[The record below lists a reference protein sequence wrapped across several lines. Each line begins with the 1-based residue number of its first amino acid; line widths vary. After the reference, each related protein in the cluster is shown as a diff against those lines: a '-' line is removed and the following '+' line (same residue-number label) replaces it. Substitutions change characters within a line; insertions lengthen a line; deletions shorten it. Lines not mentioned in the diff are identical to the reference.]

1 MEQAAGVLR
10 EVRAADADALG
21 RPVVAGDLEPALHR
35 EREVELRDLVALRQV
50 RVHVVLTVEFRVL
63 GRPAVERDARG
74 DRELDRAA
82 VRVRERARQPEADLA
97 GERVRRRA
105 EPLRRTAAEHLGAGV
120 ELDLALDTDDRLVSH
135 PDGHRKVGSE
145 GAGTTCVPL
154 ITRLGFTTTLAPSTD
169 TAYRSYV
176 GGVTH
181 GGSGT

>member
-1 MEQAAGVLR
+1 MEQAAGVLL

-105 EPLRRTAAEHLGAGV
+105 GPLRRTAAGHLGAGV
-120 ELDLALDTDDRLVSH
+120 GPAVALATADRPVARRT
-135 PDGHRKVGSE
+135 GRRNAGSA
-145 GAGTTCVPL
+145 GAGTA
-154 ITRLGFTTTLAPSTD
+154 RAP
-169 TAYRSYV
+169 RN
-176 GGVTH
+176 
-181 GGSGT
+181 